1 MSDITLI
8 TDHYTL
14 AMLAE
19 LLNVSAATVRQWYRR
34 GWLRESIVVQKLPY
48 FARTEILAAQRLAQL
63 ARSGLATGEIA
74 KKLAALQLQFPDIER
89 PIATLEL
96 RIDGRGIFLQKQGEM
111 VDTVG
116 QKLFNFTQQT
126 ESSSDDVSV
135 NPRLSNNVAGES
147 GDVAN
152 EIENFSYF
160 DSAFQTPPLYSFDND
175 APDKEELCRMAYH
188 CEEQNW
194 LAQAVEYFRAALAAS
209 GPDAMICFQLGELLY
224 RLDDKNAAR
233 ERYYMA
239 IEIDENFVE
248 ARANLGCV
256 LAETGE
262 LELAVSTFQGTL
274 RYHPDYADVHY
285 QLALVLQKLG
295 KTLEAEQHL
304 QRFRELT
311 PHSPWAE

>member
-1 MSDITLI
+1 MSDITL
-8 TDHYTL
+8 TADHYTP

-19 LLNVSAATVRQWYRR
+19 LLNVSAAAVRQWHRR
-34 GWLRESIVVQKLPY
+34 GWLREAIVVQKLPY

-63 ARSGLATGEIA
+63 ARNGLSTGEIA
-74 KKLAALQLQFPDIER
+74 KKLAALQFQFPDMER

-96 RIDGRGIFLQKQGEM
+96 RIDGRDIFLRKQDEL

-116 QKLFNFTQQT
+116 QKYFKFTQQT
-126 ESSSDDVSV
+126 ESDSDSILTKTQFSDDVS
-135 NPRLSNNVAGES
+135 
-147 GDVAN
+147 DK
-152 EIENFSYF
+152 IENVSCF
-160 DSAFQTPPLYSFDND
+160 DSAFQTSPPLYFSGNEI
-175 APDKEELCRMAYH
+175 PNKEELCRMAYH
-188 CEEQNW
+188 CEDQGW
-194 LAQAVEYFRAALAAS
+194 LKQAVEYFRAALAAG
-209 GPDAMICFQLGELLY
+209 GPDAVICFQLGELLY

-256 LAETGE
+256 LAEAGE
-262 LELAVSTFQGTL
+262 WELAVSTFQGTL

-295 KTLEAEQHL
+295 KILEAEQHL
-304 QRFRELT
+304 QYFRELT

>member
-1 MSDITLI
+1 MSDIAIT

-19 LLNVSAATVRQWYRR
+19 LLNVPATMVRQWRRR
-34 GWLRESIVVQKLPY
+34 GWLRESATVQKLPY

-63 ARSGLATGEIA
+63 AKNGLSTGDIA
-74 KKLAALQLQFPDIER
+74 KKLAALQFQFPDLER
-89 PIATLEL
+89 PIASLEL
-96 RIDGRGIFLQKQGEM
+96 RVDGRDIFLQKDGEW
-111 VDTVG
+111 VNAVG
-116 QKLFNFTQQT
+116 QQFFNFTGQT
-126 ESSSDDVSV
+126 ESHSGGVSV
-135 NPRLSNNVAGES
+135 DSQLANGVSGES
-147 GDVAN
+147 GD
-152 EIENFSYF
+152 FSYF
-160 DSAFQTPPLYSFDND
+160 NSAFQTSPFHFSGGD
-175 APDKEELCRMAYH
+175 APDKEELCRMAYYY
-188 CEEQNW
+188 EEQGE
-194 LAQAVEYFRAALAAS
+194 LAQAIEFFRAALAAG

-262 LELAVSTFQGTL
+262 LELAMFTFQGAL

-295 KTLEAEQHL
+295 KTLEADQHS

-311 PHSPWAE
+311 PNSPWAE